1 MVEKDTK
8 SQAGERE
15 LPLPTPVLA
24 ALKSLKSLKALQAL
38 QAKEKL
44 ALGEAYAGSGYLLV
58 HETG

>member
-1 MVEKDTK
+1 M
-8 SQAGERE
+8 
-15 LPLPTPVLA
+15 A